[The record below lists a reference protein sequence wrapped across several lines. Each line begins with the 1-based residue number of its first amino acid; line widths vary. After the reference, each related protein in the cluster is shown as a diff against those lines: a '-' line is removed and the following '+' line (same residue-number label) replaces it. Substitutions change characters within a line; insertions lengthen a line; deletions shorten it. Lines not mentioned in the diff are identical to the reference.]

1 MSDGKE
7 VKRFY
12 FVPTG
17 EKDVF
22 GSPTF
27 VCHDKSL
34 NGDDWFMPVE
44 DHDRIVAELRAE
56 VERLKGKTP
65 TRIRF
70 DGTRFKKVKDRF
82 ERAFSQLNR
91 PNDTD
96 EQFLISS
103 VESLL
108 LDVGELEARVLHDI
122 TYRDETIATQ
132 ARVIEKLR
140 AALEWYANATEF
152 EISGDEI
159 GEPLADGV
167 PFTTVA
173 KSILK
178 EIEQGE
184 GT

>member
-132 ARVIEKLR
+132 AKVIEKLR
-140 AALEWYANATEF
+140 EQRDVLIVHAHDDSATKAT
-152 EISGDEI
+152 IQAYRDN
-159 GEPLADGV
+159 LDKA
-167 PFTTVA
+167 
-173 KSILK
+173 
-178 EIEQGE
+178 IEQGE

>member
-1 MSDGKE
+1 MSQD
-7 VKRFY
+7 VKRWWTRGQY
-12 FVPTG
+12 DNDTEVVSA
-17 EKDVF
+17 K
-22 GSPTF
+22 
-27 VCHDKSL
+27 
-34 NGDDWFMPVE
+34 

-132 ARVIEKLR
+132 ARVIEKLK
-140 AALEWYANATEF
+140 AAIEDVLHERYSDDDVSAAYSDPLMVLLTAIEK
-152 EISGDEI
+152 EGAKDE
-159 GEPLADGV
+159 
-167 PFTTVA
+167 
-173 KSILK
+173 
-178 EIEQGE
+178 
-184 GT
+184 